1 MYYVYCIENIVNGK
15 LYIGKAG
22 NIKKRWSQ
30 HKTASKNSKTTNV
43 FYRALRKYGTANFKI
58 TTLDQDEDENIC
70 YRKEIE
76 WISKLHT
83 TNRDKGYN
91 RTLGGQGC
99 KGLQLTEDQ
108 KKVRSDIS
116 KRNYNPEVT
125 LRLREAKGTEEA
137 KLNASLASRGSANGR
152 AKLTNEDVLEIRR
165 LYETGSYTQPDL
177 GKMFNT
183 PTVTINHVIRR
194 YTWKHI

>member
-116 KRNYNPEVT
+116 KRNYNPE
-125 LRLREAKGTEEA
+125 
-137 KLNASLASRGSANGR
+137 GS
-152 AKLTNEDVLEIRR
+152 V
-165 LYETGSYTQPDL
+165 
-177 GKMFNT
+177 
-183 PTVTINHVIRR
+183 
-194 YTWKHI
+194 